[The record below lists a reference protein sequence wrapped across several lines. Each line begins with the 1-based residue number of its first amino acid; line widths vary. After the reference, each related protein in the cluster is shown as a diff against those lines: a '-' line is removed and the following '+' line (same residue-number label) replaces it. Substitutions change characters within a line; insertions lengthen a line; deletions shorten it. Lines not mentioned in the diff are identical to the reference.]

1 MRRLVCVPLAVLLVA
16 IALTMAAPVAPD
28 DAGPGLLSTSTP

>member
-28 DAGPGLLSTSTP
+28 VGPGLLSTSTP